1 MAQRLMLVMKFR
13 VFSCGNCGHRNPL
26 GAELCENCDQQTPL
40 MNWRGMHIVA
50 FYVLVMGGAA
60 SVLWG

>member
-1 MAQRLMLVMKFR
+1 MKFR
-13 VFSCGNCGHRNPL
+13 VFSCGNCGHQNPL

-50 FYVLVMGGAA
+50 FYLLVIGGAA

>member
-1 MAQRLMLVMKFR
+1 MLVMKFR
-13 VFSCGNCGHRNPL
+13 VFSCGNCGHQNPL

-50 FYVLVMGGAA
+50 FYLLVIGGAA